1 MLVNFRRGRYFI
13 MSIIVGV
20 SDSVHDQSVCLLK
33 DDVVICMIELERVI
47 RKKHAIE
54 SIPGVDLA
62 KDSNFDYFASLD
74 LENKSAYE
82 NENLLRKGIDYCLKA
97 TCITDDDVD
106 LWIGS
111 SLHFHR
117 PFPDKMVW
125 INHYLG
131 HASASYY
138 TSRFEESIIVILDG
152 YGDSYAAGYYETAYF
167 GIGRKNK
174 IIPIRRIFGTY
185 DNYYN
190 MTNSLGVM
198 YRNASVLIGF
208 NLFGQGKVMG
218 LAPFGESS
226 LLDNVLVYVQLYE
239 KGVFEL
245 DNRGLF
251 SYCKEYL
258 DHSQEDSFQKKANV
272 AYAYQ
277 FLLER
282 IVIHVVN
289 CLVEE
294 TSIKNLCFGG
304 GIAINSVLNDKIL
317 SQTNI
322 ENLFVYPAPGDNG
335 ISHGVA
341 LWGAYNLLDLPRSL
355 KKNFS
360 SASLGRKYTNLD
372 ILDTL
377 HQLSTDEQNKIRW
390 AEVEENKLFTMAAKD
405 ISEGKIIGWFRGRS
419 EIGPRALGNRSILAD
434 PRRREMKDILNMR
447 VKFRESFRPFAPSVM
462 LEHSNEYF
470 FNEIEEPYML
480 RVVKAREKALQ
491 EVPAVI
497 HVDQTARIQTVC
509 KELNPDYY
517 ELISTFYSITNVPLV
532 LNTSFN
538 INNDPIVE
546 KPQDAI
552 KTFIETE
559 IDKLYIENIII
570 EKIN

>member
-1 MLVNFRRGRYFI
+1 

-82 NENLLRKGIDYCLKA
+82 NENLLRKGIDYCLKTA
-97 TCITDDDVD
+97 CIADDDVD

-185 DNYYN
+185 DNYYS

-277 FLLER
+277 FLLEQ

-377 HQLSTDEQNKIRW
+377 HQLSPDEQNKIRW
-390 AEVEENKLFTMAAKD
+390 VEVEENKLFTMAAKD

-509 KELNPDYY
+509 EELNPDYY
-517 ELISTFYSITNVPLV
+517 KLISKFYSITNVPLV

-546 KPQDAI
+546 KPEDAI